1 MSVDHGDVA
10 RKFSVQ
16 HAAKSLGGWLA
27 GRGATVE
34 FLHLPDG
41 DGAKTGLD
49 DFLAVGN
56 TIGDVMRLVHPH
68 LPPLRGESTESR
80 HSDAPAP
87 RPEFGSIDGSGVLDD
102 IVEWHARF
110 IRFTHDGDV
119 FLLTLWIAH
128 THLSIELYTT
138 PRLRIDS
145 ISYGSGK
152 TTVLE
157 HLDRLC
163 RGSQLISTLPS
174 VALIPRLIDLRP
186 TTLLLDEIDRTLDP
200 KNPGVPEVLAVIN
213 SGYQFGAKRPVLIQD
228 GDGNWVPKDL
238 STFCSVAMAGNLP
251 YLPTDT
257 RSRELRVALIP
268 DLDDVIED
276 TQWWVLEDDAVK
288 LAERL
293 GIWAESVREQIAVLP
308 VDKPTGCRGRIWE
321 KWRPLLLIAEAA
333 GGRWPDVV
341 TGLIERDIA
350 DEKEIQADMT
360 TRPRAVVLLG
370 DLHALWPDTESFLS
384 TEEIVRRPRR
394 RGHR

>member
-163 RGSQLISTLPS
+163 RGSQLISTLS
-174 VALIPRLIDLRP
+174 LRCADTETYRL
-186 TTLLLDEIDRTLDP
+186 T
-200 KNPGVPEVLAVIN
+200 A
-213 SGYQFGAKRPVLIQD
+213 
-228 GDGNWVPKDL
+228 
-238 STFCSVAMAGNLP
+238 
-251 YLPTDT
+251 
-257 RSRELRVALIP
+257 
-268 DLDDVIED
+268 
-276 TQWWVLEDDAVK
+276 DDA
-288 LAERL
+288 ASR
-293 GIWAESVREQIAVLP
+293 RN
-308 VDKPTGCRGRIWE
+308 R
-321 KWRPLLLIAEAA
+321 
-333 GGRWPDVV
+333 PDV
-341 TGLIERDIA
+341 GPQESR
-350 DEKEIQADMT
+350 
-360 TRPRAVVLLG
+360 RARGSGCDQFRL
-370 DLHALWPDTESFLS
+370 P
-384 TEEIVRRPRR
+384 IRR
-394 RGHR
+394 

>member
-119 FLLTLWIAH
+119 FLLTLWIAPL
-128 THLSIELYTT
+128 T
-138 PRLRIDS
+138 
-145 ISYGSGK
+145 
-152 TTVLE
+152 
-157 HLDRLC
+157 C
-163 RGSQLISTLPS
+163 PS
-174 VALIPRLIDLRP
+174 SC
-186 TTLLLDEIDRTLDP
+186 T
-200 KNPGVPEVLAVIN
+200 
-213 SGYQFGAKRPVLIQD
+213 
-228 GDGNWVPKDL
+228 
-238 STFCSVAMAGNLP
+238 
-251 YLPTDT
+251 
-257 RSRELRVALIP
+257 
-268 DLDDVIED
+268 
-276 TQWWVLEDDAVK
+276 
-288 LAERL
+288 
-293 GIWAESVREQIAVLP
+293 
-308 VDKPTGCRGRIWE
+308 
-321 KWRPLLLIAEAA
+321 
-333 GGRWPDVV
+333 
-341 TGLIERDIA
+341 
-350 DEKEIQADMT
+350 
-360 TRPRAVVLLG
+360 
-370 DLHALWPDTESFLS
+370 
-384 TEEIVRRPRR
+384 RR
-394 RGHR
+394 RGCGSTRFRTGAGRRRFWNTWTGCAVARS